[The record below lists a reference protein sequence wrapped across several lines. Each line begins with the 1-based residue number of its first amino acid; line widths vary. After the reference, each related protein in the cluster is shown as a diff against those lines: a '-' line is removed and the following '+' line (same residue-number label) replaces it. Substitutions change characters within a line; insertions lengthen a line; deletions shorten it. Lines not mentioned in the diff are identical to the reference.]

1 MREIQGTW
9 CGKYMGR
16 DAGNRDVMR
25 EIGDD
30 VTRLRVMQGDVTAML
45 DDDREAEA
53 EVDPRVMRSA

>member
-1 MREIQGTW
+1 
-9 CGKYMGR
+9 MGR

-53 EVDPRVMRSA
+53 EVDARVMRST